1 MVETAIVKESAK
13 VLVPNKEHEN
23 FTETKEIIPA
33 GTTLQGSFKSIS
45 GKRRG
50 EPFTYRVF
58 IDTNGNI
65 IYSNKIKKSD
75 MKATDVYLGA
85 DSSQSP
91 TKVDLIPAET
101 FKTSRLVGL
110 FAGGV
115 GAYMY
120 SKKKGYDKSKTMKF
134 AIVGGLLGYGAMYCY
149 DKTRSVT
156 VTPSK

>member
-1 MVETAIVKESAK
+1 METALVQKSAK
-13 VLVPNKEHEN
+13 VLVPNKQHEN
-23 FTETKEIIPA
+23 FTETKEIIPE
-33 GTTLQGSFKSIS
+33 GTHLTGSFKSIA

-58 IDTNGNI
+58 IDTKGNI
-65 IYSNKIKKSD
+65 IYSNKVKKND

-110 FAGGV
+110 VAGGV

-120 SKKKGYDKSKTMKF
+120 SKNKGYGKSKTMKF
-134 AIVGGLLGYGAMYCY
+134 AILGSLLGYGAMYCY
-149 DKTRSVT
+149 DKTRSAT

>member
-1 MVETAIVKESAK
+1 MVDAVVIESAK

-23 FTETKEIIPA
+23 FTETKETIPE
-33 GTTLQGSFKSIS
+33 GTSLKGTYKSIK

-50 EPFTYRVF
+50 KPFSYRVF

-65 IYSNKIKKSD
+65 IYSNKIKSD

-85 DSSQSP
+85 DSSQTP

-101 FKTSRLVGL
+101 FKTSRIVGL
-110 FAGGV
+110 VAGGV

-134 AIVGGLLGYGAMYCY
+134 AVIGGLLGYGAMYCF

-156 VTPSK
+156 VQTSK